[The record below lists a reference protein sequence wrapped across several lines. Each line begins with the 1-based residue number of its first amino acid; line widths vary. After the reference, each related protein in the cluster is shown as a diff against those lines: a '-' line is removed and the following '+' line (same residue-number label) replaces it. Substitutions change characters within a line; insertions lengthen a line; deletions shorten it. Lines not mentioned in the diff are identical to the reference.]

1 MRKLGRVIEFLSY
14 IGGYTSGCMLLV
26 AMIIVMVEVVTRFVL
41 RQPITVAEELSGY
54 ILVFISYV
62 GLAYCWKEGAHI
74 RITFLVTKMPEK
86 VSSWLRVG
94 TLIMALVYITLV
106 SIVSYYFVVD
116 AFYRGIRSNTLLM
129 TPLGWPQMAL
139 PIGFTLLS
147 LQVAVNIV
155 KTINNI
161 RSGISTE

>member
-14 IGGYTSGCMLLV
+14 AGGYTSGCLVLV

-41 RQPITVAEELSGY
+41 WTPITVAEELSGY
-54 ILVFISYV
+54 VFIFISYV

-74 RITFLVTKMPEK
+74 RITFLVTRMPER

-94 TLIMALVYITLV
+94 TLIIALAYVTLV

-116 AFYRGIRSNTLLM
+116 AFHRGIRSNTLLM
-129 TPLGWPQMAL
+129 TPLGWPQLAL

-147 LQVAVNIV
+147 LQVAVTIV